1 MTDVGGVPEIVGGR
15 LAVVTGAVTRIENA
29 GSSAVDSPLFALMMM
44 FE

>member
-15 LAVVTGAVTRIENA
+15 LAVVTGAVTPIENA
-29 GSSAVDSPLFALMMM
+29 GSVAVDSRLLTLMMM